1 MLLGNLQKGAINLT
15 GVAVDIENNNSG
27 VPGYEWQLKINNSM
41 MKTPFVVSE
50 FYKYYFKIINFIDS
64 KWKY

>member
-27 VPGYEWQLKINNSM
+27 VPGYEWQLKINNSWM
-41 MKTPFVVSE
+41 TTPFVVSA
-50 FYKYYFKIINFIDS
+50 FFVQA
-64 KWKY
+64 